1 VRISRKGFLQGIGC
15 AAAGAAASAA
25 VGAFTGRRPAP
36 ETPTLPL
43 PPPVNTPPRGEDSF
57 AQCGEDRII
66 WFLCGYLGI
75 SPIDYIDVGAHDPV
89 IGNNT
94 YLFYRMGH
102 RGVLIEPNGTMCRKL
117 RQVRPEDRV
126 LEAGVGVTAA
136 READYYVMSD
146 SSRHTFSKEE
156 AERQT
161 HVFGGKV
168 TLKEVIKVPLLDLNR
183 VMEQHLQRAPAF
195 LSVDVQ
201 GLELA
206 ILKSIDYDQFRPKVI
221 CVETLITG
229 TNKMT
234 QDIAAFM
241 EKQGYVVR
249 GMSFVNSIF
258 VDSKLI

>member
-1 VRISRKGFLQGIGC
+1 MRISRKGFLQGIGC
-15 AAAGAAASAA
+15 AAAGAA
-25 VGAFTGRRPAP
+25 VGAFTGRRPP
-36 ETPTLPL
+36 PTTPPPLL
-43 PPPVNTPPRGEDSF
+43 PPPVQAQTRGEETF
-57 AQCGEDRII
+57 AQCGEDRIV

-117 RQVRPEDRV
+117 REVRPDDRV
-126 LEAGVGVTAA
+126 LEAGVGVMAA
-136 READYYVMSD
+136 HEADYYVMSD
-146 SSRHTFSKEE
+146 SAWNTFSKDE

-161 HVFGGKV
+161 RITGGKIS
-168 TLKEVIKVPLLDLNR
+168 LKEVIKVPLLGLNR
-183 VMEQHLQRAPAF
+183 VMEQYLQRAPAF

-206 ILKSIDYDQFRPKVI
+206 ILKSIDYDIFRPKVI
-221 CVETLITG
+221 CAETLVTG
-229 TNKMT
+229 THEMT
-234 QDIAAFM
+234 HDIAAFM
-241 EKQGYVVR
+241 EKKGYVVR
-249 GMSFVNSIF
+249 GMSFVNTIF